1 MHTLHAFRTFTSAVV
16 MTTNNRTNAIDALS
30 DPSSIELLDNVE
42 LRFALADT
50 DAQLEKTLNTF
61 LCPVLLKLASP
72 TEAVRSKVDSRLV
85 HFAAINKAHFSALN
99 IKDE

>member
-1 MHTLHAFRTFTSAVV
+1 MHCLP
-16 MTTNNRTNAIDALS
+16 L
-30 DPSSIELLDNVE
+30 IELLDNVE

-72 TEAVRSKVDSRLV
+72 TEAVRSKVDSHLD
-85 HFAAINKAHFSALN
+85 HFPAINKEYLSRMD
-99 IKDE
+99 IKDENVIH